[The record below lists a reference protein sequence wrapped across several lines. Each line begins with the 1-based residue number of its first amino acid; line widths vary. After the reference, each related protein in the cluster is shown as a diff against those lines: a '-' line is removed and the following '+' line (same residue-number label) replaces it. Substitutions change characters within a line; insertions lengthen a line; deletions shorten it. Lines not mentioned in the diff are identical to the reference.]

1 MCHSPASNA
10 LKIDMNEPNSLNREP
25 SVSGSIL
32 WQWRMEAQ
40 QEAISAQ
47 IEPGEVDW
55 FLQALS
61 QLDRLALKLGS
72 FRDRDR
78 IAISIPFAQLQQRW
92 QQRIHQRVPLQYLV
106 GVAPWRNFE
115 LAVSP
120 AVLIPRPE
128 TEEIIELARQ
138 AGETDGLTQGHW
150 VDLGTG
156 SGAIAL
162 GLAQT
167 LPDATI
173 HAVDRSTPALEI
185 ARYNAGQLKLL
196 DRIQFYAGD
205 WFAPLAALKGAIV
218 GMVSNPP
225 YIPSDCIA
233 ALQPEV
239 NRHEPHL
246 ALDGGAD
253 GLDCIRHLVET
264 APDYLQPGGF
274 WAIEMM
280 AGQAEAVTDLLQQ
293 NGNYDRVRVRR
304 DLSGIERFVL
314 ARVAS

>member
-1 MCHSPASNA
+1 
-10 LKIDMNEPNSLNREP
+10 MNEFR
-25 SVSGSIL
+25 SGDFPVLHIDAATISGNVL

-78 IAISIPFAQLQQRW
+78 IEIAIPFAQLQQRW

-138 AGETDGLTQGHW
+138 AGETDGLAQGHW

-162 GLAQT
+162 GLAAT
-167 LPDATI
+167 LPDAI
-173 HAVDRSTPALEI
+173 VHAVDRSTSALEI
-185 ARYNAGQLKLL
+185 SRYNAGQLKLL

-205 WFAPLAALKGAIV
+205 WFAPLESFKGAIS

-225 YIPSDCIA
+225 YIPSDRIA

-293 NGNYDRVRVRR
+293 NGNYDRVQVRR

-314 ARVAS
+314 ARMAS